1 MRYSI
6 LAILLLFSVMN
17 LKAKQTTPA
26 PDVAKQIL
34 QIKRDKTFFSTES
47 TAETW
52 QEAYDYSVSQL
63 LLLAN
68 IERSNLG
75 LTKLQAEELLSVINH
90 LTVSRG
96 PLQRVFVY
104 VTLKDLGIE
113 QDLPLQNNKPDTVT
127 ILTPL
132 NPVRLEETPDVG
144 PHLIMDVTAIEK
156 SEIQES
162 ILASFKMVETSH
174 EAQLLLQT
182 FKKQGKITEFG
193 KLQSQNDLL
202 TGRYLLVSYQRR
214 IIRALL
220 EVREDGIFNI
230 KKQQPDNLE
239 NYTDCTIVWFY

>member
-6 LAILLLFSVMN
+6 LAILLLSVSN
-17 LKAKQTTPA
+17 LIAEQIVQT

-34 QIKRDKTFFSTES
+34 RIKRDEAYFSTES

-75 LTKLQAEELLSVINH
+75 LTKLQADELLSVINH
-90 LTVSRG
+90 LTISRG

-113 QDLPLQNNKPDTVT
+113 QDLPQHTNRPDTVAV
-127 ILTPL
+127 LTPL
-132 NPVRLEETPDVG
+132 NPIRLEEIPDVV
-144 PHLIMDVTAIEK
+144 PNIIMDVAAIEK

-162 ILASFKMVETSH
+162 ILASFKMVETSR
-174 EAQLLLQT
+174 EAQLLLDT
-182 FKKQGKITEFG
+182 FKKEGKISEFG
-193 KLQSQNDLL
+193 KLQSQNDLQ
-202 TGRYLLVSYQRR
+202 TGRYLLASYQRR

-220 EVREDGIFNI
+220 QVREDGIFNI
-230 KKQQPDNLE
+230 NTQQLDNLE
-239 NYTDCTIVWFY
+239 NYSDCAIVWFY